1 MQLQLIQN
9 RIFEVRGEKVMLD
22 FDLAELYE
30 VETRVFNQSVKRNI
44 NSFPKDF
51 MFQLTA
57 KEWKN
62 ISSQIVMTSPLENNS
77 SQIVMRSKYRGAK
90 YLPYAFTEHGVA
102 MLSSILKSPIARTMN
117 IAIIRAF
124 IALRKLALQ
133 KNELSELFLQL
144 KDRIDEHDVQLKNI
158 YDSIE
163 NLLEEK
169 VNTKSWEHRER
180 IGFKK

>member
-1 MQLQLIQN
+1 M
-9 RIFEVRGEKVMLD
+9 
-22 FDLAELYE
+22 
-30 VETRVFNQSVKRNI
+30 
-44 NSFPKDF
+44 
-51 MFQLTA
+51 
-57 KEWKN
+57 
-62 ISSQIVMTSPLENNS
+62 SSI
-77 SQIVMRSKYRGAK
+77 KHRGAK

-102 MLSSILKSPIARTMN
+102 MLSSILKSDTARTMN

-133 KNELSELFLQL
+133 KNDLMELLHGL

-163 NLLEEK
+163 NLLDEK
-169 VNTKSWEHRER
+169 TDHKNWKERER

>member
-9 RIFEVRGEKVMLD
+9 RIYEIRGEKIMLD

-30 VETRVFNQSVKRNI
+30 VETRVFNQAVKRNI
-44 NSFPKDF
+44 DSFPKDF
-51 MFQLTA
+51 MFRLTA
-57 KEWKN
+57 EEWSE
-62 ISSQIVMTSPLENNS
+62 ISSSQIVMMNNLPKN
-77 SQIVMRSKYRGAK
+77 RTGK

-102 MLSSILKSPIARTMN
+102 MLSSILKSDTARTMN

-124 IALRKLALQ
+124 IALRKIALQ
-133 KNELSELFLQL
+133 KSDLLEILNGL
-144 KDRIDEHDVQLKNI
+144 KDRIDEHDLQLKSI

-163 NLLEEK
+163 NLLDEK
-169 VNTKSWEHRER
+169 IEHKGWNERER

>member
-9 RIFEVRGEKVMLD
+9 RIYEIRGEKIMLD

-30 VETRVFNQSVKRNI
+30 VETRVFNQAVKRNI
-44 NSFPKDF
+44 DSFPKDF
-51 MFQLTA
+51 MFRLTA
-57 KEWKN
+57 EEWSE
-62 ISSQIVMTSPLENNS
+62 ISSSQIVMMNNLPKN
-77 SQIVMRSKYRGAK
+77 RTGK

-102 MLSSILKSPIARTMN
+102 MLSSILKSDTARTMN

-133 KNELSELFLQL
+133 KNDLVELLNGL
-144 KDRIDEHDVQLKNI
+144 KNRIDEHDVQLKNI

-163 NLLEEK
+163 NLLDEK
-169 VNTKSWEHRER
+169 IEHKGWNERER

>member
-9 RIFEVRGEKVMLD
+9 RIYEIRGEKIMLD

-30 VETRVFNQSVKRNI
+30 VETRVFNQAVKRNI
-44 NSFPKDF
+44 DSFPKDF
-51 MFQLTA
+51 MFRLTS
-57 KEWKN
+57 KEW
-62 ISSQIVMTSPLENNS
+62 ENNS
-77 SQIVMRSKYRGAK
+77 SQIVMSSIKHRGAR

-102 MLSSILKSPIARTMN
+102 MLSSILKSDTARTMN

-124 IALRKLALQ
+124 IALRKIALQ
-133 KNELSELFLQL
+133 KSDLLEILNGL
-144 KDRIDEHDVQLKNI
+144 KDRIDEHDLQLKSI

-163 NLLEEK
+163 NLLDEK
-169 VNTKSWEHRER
+169 IEHKGWNERER